1 MMQKI
6 FRCAF
11 AVALVAAFTSP
22 ASAGEVKVTLNQG
35 LVTIIADEAP
45 VSRILAEWARLGQ
58 TKIVNGEKMM
68 MVVSLQL
75 VNMPE
80 RQALDILLRSASGYM
95 AAERQ
100 TPVQGASA
108 FDRIMIL
115 PFSRPPAAAAIPTSS
130 SMPQPFNAG
139 ARQMIPQ
146 PNDPDDGQP
155 VTPPGMGP
163 QTNAPGQQTSPVP
176 GMLPPTSTSQN
187 PNAPT
192 NPFGTKTP
200 MGAPGAAGQQPQ
212 TLPRPGFL
220 PAPPGTPNQ
229 PVPFGTPTA
238 PGKPPGGGGS
248 GGQSYTPDR
257 D

>member
-80 RQALDILLRSASGYM
+80 RKALDILLRSASGYM

-115 PFSRPPAAAAIPTSS
+115 PFSQPPAAASLPASR

-139 ARQMIPQ
+139 PRQMIPQ
-146 PNDPDDGQP
+146 PNDDDGQP

-163 QTNAPGQQTSPVP
+163 QTNMPVQQTSPVP
-176 GMLPPTSTSQN
+176 GMLPQTTPSQN

-192 NPFGTKTP
+192 NPFGAQTP
-200 MGAPGAAGQQPQ
+200 AGAQGQPQQPQ

-229 PVPFGTPTA
+229 PVPIGTPVPPT
-238 PGKPPGGGGS
+238 KPPGGGG
-248 GGQSYTPDR
+248 GGGEG
-257 D
+257 

>member
-11 AVALVAAFTSP
+11 AAAAVVAAFASP
-22 ASAGEVKVTLNQG
+22 VAAGEVKVTLNQG

-45 VSRILAEWARLGQ
+45 ISRILAEWARLGQ

-68 MVVSLQL
+68 TVVSLQL
-75 VNMPE
+75 VDIPE

-100 TPVQGASA
+100 NPIAGASA

-115 PFSRPPAAAAIPTSS
+115 PFSRPPAAAALPASP
-130 SMPQPFNAG
+130 SMPPAFNAG
-139 ARQMIPQ
+139 PRPMVPQ
-146 PNDPDDGQP
+146 PQPQDDDGQP
-155 VTPPGMGP
+155 VMPPGMNP
-163 QTNAPGQQTSPVP
+163 QANVPMPQQTSPTPGMLSPRPDPNAPTGTNVPGQQT
-176 GMLPPTSTSQN
+176 
-187 PNAPT
+187 
-192 NPFGTKTP
+192 
-200 MGAPGAAGQQPQ
+200 QPQ

-220 PAPPGTPNQ
+220 PAPPGSPNQ
-229 PVPFGTPTA
+229 PT
-238 PGKPPGGGGS
+238 KPPGGGG
-248 GGQSYTPDR
+248 GGQGYQPDR

>member
-1 MMQKI
+1 MQKI

-11 AVALVAAFTSP
+11 AAALVAAFASP
-22 ASAGEVKVTLNQG
+22 AAAGEVKVTLNQG

-45 VSRILAEWARLGQ
+45 ISRILAEWARLGQ

-68 MVVSLQL
+68 TVVSLQL
-75 VNMPE
+75 VDIPE

-100 TPVQGASA
+100 HPIAGASA

-115 PFSRPPAAAAIPTSS
+115 PFSRPPAVAAVPASS
-130 SMPQPFNAG
+130 SMPPAFTAG
-139 ARQMIPQ
+139 PRPMVPQ
-146 PNDPDDGQP
+146 PQDDDGQPVMPPGMSPQQNTPMPQQTSPRPGMMNNSIGTPNGPTNSYGTQP
-155 VTPPGMGP
+155 VTPPG
-163 QTNAPGQQTSPVP
+163 QT
-176 GMLPPTSTSQN
+176 
-187 PNAPT
+187 
-192 NPFGTKTP
+192 
-200 MGAPGAAGQQPQ
+200 QQPQ

-229 PVPFGTPTA
+229 PVPFGTPPA
-238 PGKPPGGGGS
+238 PTKPPGGGGG
-248 GGQSYTPDR
+248 GGQGYEPDR

>member
-11 AVALVAAFTSP
+11 AVALVAVFASS
-22 ASAGEVKVTLNQG
+22 ASAGQVTVTMNQG

-45 VSRILAEWARLGQ
+45 VSRILAEWGRIGQ

-75 VNMPE
+75 VDIPE
-80 RQALDILLRSASGYM
+80 RKALDILLRSASGYM

-100 TPVQGASA
+100 TPLQGASA

-115 PFSRPPAAAAIPTSS
+115 PFSRPPAAMPVSTP

-139 ARQMIPQ
+139 PRQMVPQ
-146 PNDPDDGQP
+146 PQDDDGQP
-155 VTPPGMGP
+155 VMPPGMGAQMNTP
-163 QTNAPGQQTSPVP
+163 VQQTSPVP
-176 GMLPPTSTSQN
+176 GMLPPTGNPSGPGAPSTSQQLLQQQQQ
-187 PNAPT
+187 PQQQP
-192 NPFGTKTP
+192 
-200 MGAPGAAGQQPQ
+200 QPQ

-220 PAPPGTPNQ
+220 PAPPGAPNQ
-229 PVPFGTPTA
+229 PVPFGTPT
-238 PGKPPGGGGS
+238 PGKPPGGGG
-248 GGQSYTPDR
+248 GQS
-257 D
+257 